1 MNRRIG
7 LFGGTFDP
15 PHLGHTRLAR
25 AFADQLALDTVIF
38 LPAGD
43 PYHKTAPRA
52 PAADRLA
59 MTRVAA
65 AADPRFAVSDL
76 DIVRSGATYTADTV
90 RIFRQHYPAAALW
103 WLVGADS
110 LAALHTWKDWQT
122 LVRQT
127 GIAAAPR
134 NGFTLA
140 ALPQPLHHWAAQ
152 ALADGSLRLL
162 SAPPDSI
169 SSTDI
174 RGRLKTGKSTAG
186 LLDPAIAAYIRR
198 HRLYTD
204 DTDTP

>member
-15 PHLGHTRLAR
+15 PHLGHTRIAR

-59 MTRVAA
+59 MTRAAA

-90 RIFRQHYPAAALW
+90 RIFRQRYPAAALW

-110 LAALHTWKDWQT
+110 LAAL
-122 LVRQT
+122 
-127 GIAAAPR
+127 
-134 NGFTLA
+134 
-140 ALPQPLHHWAAQ
+140 PQPLHHWTAQ

-162 SAPPDSI
+162 SASPDNI

-174 RGRLKTGKSTAG
+174 RGRLKTGKSTAD
-186 LLDPAIAAYIRR
+186 LLDPAVAAYIHR
-198 HRLYTD
+198 HGLYTD